1 MTHDTHDTLPGTAP
15 AGWVVRA
22 CQTILF
28 GRIAAR
34 GELATRAGIGIG
46 VMRVVMRVGVT
57 PPTAVLPPVMRVMR
71 HAQSKGL
78 NRKDLLCVG
87 CSVLFGLSLA
97 GRGTLKAVHP
107 GTISPWV
114 IRQLE

>member
-22 CQTILF
+22 CQIILF
-28 GRIAAR
+28 GRIDAL

-46 VMRVVMRVGVT
+46 VMRVVMRVEIT
-57 PPTAVLPPVMRVMR
+57 PLTAVISPVMRVMR

-78 NRKDLLCVG
+78 NPTDLLCVG
-87 CSVLFGLSLA
+87 NPAVFGVGLA
-97 GRGTLKAVHP
+97 VRKPESALP
-107 GTISPWV
+107 
-114 IRQLE
+114 QQ